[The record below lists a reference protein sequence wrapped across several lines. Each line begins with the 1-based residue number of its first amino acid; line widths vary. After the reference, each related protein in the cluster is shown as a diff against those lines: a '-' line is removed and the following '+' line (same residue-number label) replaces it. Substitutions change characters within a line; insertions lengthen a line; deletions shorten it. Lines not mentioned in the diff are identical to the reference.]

1 MNKLLS
7 VLIGLM
13 VWGPPRLRLNS
24 RPLDIALKNP
34 LDLDFAALFQAGV
47 WIGGGILVTTLLVR
61 QVIRR
66 NSLLPL
72 TLKGLSLKWY
82 FIFGLIAVSSTFY
95 SSSPVYTLFFAGKI
109 IIAILSVAFLFQE
122 AQGRFPEKKAVNILY
137 TVFIL
142 QGIAIAVFYFTVPD
156 LVGVISP
163 AFGYRLHGGILA
175 DYGSSMLFTGL
186 FFLTISLFN
195 SNREKRYMAFLVYLI
210 SLFFL
215 LMAKTRSTNFVAM
228 LFPIILV
235 ISHKSLNVRMRCA
248 FAISLLIITIFWMGY
263 VGPALGFITRD
274 FEGFSTLTGRTVAFS
289 YLLEYWKESPL
300 WGFGYAAGTRFNLM
314 PFVWY
319 RGLGIGTAHD
329 AVSKVLVDL
338 GLLGAVPLMLTFIF
352 VWKELIILWRKTKES
367 PELYILVLQLICLMT
382 AVTLQ
387 NITSEGIA
395 GLSMPFIIVI
405 CTTHFINQRYY
416 EKSY

>member
-1 MNKLLS
+1 
-7 VLIGLM
+7 
-13 VWGPPRLRLNS
+13 
-24 RPLDIALKNP
+24 
-34 LDLDFAALFQAGV
+34 
-47 WIGGGILVTTLLVR
+47 
-61 QVIRR
+61 
-66 NSLLPL
+66 
-72 TLKGLSLKWY
+72 
-82 FIFGLIAVSSTFY
+82 
-95 SSSPVYTLFFAGKI
+95 
-109 IIAILSVAFLFQE
+109 
-122 AQGRFPEKKAVNILY
+122 
-137 TVFIL
+137 
-142 QGIAIAVFYFTVPD
+142 
-156 LVGVISP
+156 
-163 AFGYRLHGGILA
+163 
-175 DYGSSMLFTGL
+175 
-186 FFLTISLFN
+186 
-195 SNREKRYMAFLVYLI
+195 
-210 SLFFL
+210 
-215 LMAKTRSTNFVAM
+215 
-228 LFPIILV
+228 
-235 ISHKSLNVRMRCA
+235 
-248 FAISLLIITIFWMGY
+248 MGY